1 MIAEQ
6 TSTAYAPFGLLTR
19 AAELDLETHTV
30 HTAIGELS
38 VQTGRRDR
46 TDETATLMLHGA
58 AGSWT
63 TFTPLLQAV
72 ELRGDSTLDNLVI
85 PDIPGWGASP
95 FPADAAHFTVD
106 HVTRAVAAA
115 LRGLGYERWRVVGHS
130 FGATLALHLAAIEP
144 RATVGLTL
152 VSPTTFGVFDA
163 VRHPSAALATL
174 PAYVGM
180 RQAMQMLDWHERAG
194 RAVVR
199 GLGRVGFMRGLA
211 SPLFRHPGFI
221 DGSVYDALAGEV
233 RPHAFTLASDAG
245 GVYPAQ
251 GLWPRVTC
259 PVVALKGRHDVFLAR
274 DDLERLA
281 AVVPQLQSRI
291 IDDCGHFA
299 HVERPFA
306 VLDALVR

>member
-6 TSTAYAPFGLLTR
+6 TSTAYAPFGLVTH
-19 AAELDLETHTV
+19 AADLDLETHTV
-30 HTAIGELS
+30 HTAIGELR

-72 ELRGDSTLDNLVI
+72 ELRGDRALDNLVI
-85 PDIPGWGASP
+85 PDLPGWGASP
-95 FPADAAHFTVD
+95 FPSDAAHFTID
-106 HVTRAVAAA
+106 HVTRAIATA
-115 LRGLGYERWRVVGHS
+115 LRGLGYERWRIVGHS
-130 FGATLALHLAAIEP
+130 FGATLALHLAATEP
-144 RATVGLTL
+144 RATTGLTL

-163 VRHPSAALATL
+163 IRHPSAGLAAL

-180 RQAMQMLDWHERAG
+180 RQAMRMLDWREGAG

-211 SPLFRHPGFI
+211 SPLFRHPGYI
-221 DGSVYDALAGEV
+221 DGSVYDALAEEV
-233 RPHAFTLASDAG
+233 RPRAFTLASDAAG
-245 GVYPAQ
+245 AYPAEDI
-251 GLWPRVTC
+251 WPMVTC
-259 PVVALKGRHDVFLAR
+259 PVTALRGEHDVFLAR
-274 DDLERLA
+274 DDLERLGG
-281 AVVPQLQSRI
+281 VVPQLSARTV
-291 IDDCGHFA
+291 DDTGHFA